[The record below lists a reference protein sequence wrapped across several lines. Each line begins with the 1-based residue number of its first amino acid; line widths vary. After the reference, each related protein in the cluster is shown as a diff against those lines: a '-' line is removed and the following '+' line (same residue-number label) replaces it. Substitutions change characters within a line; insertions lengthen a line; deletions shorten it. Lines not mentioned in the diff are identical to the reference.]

1 MAARPHPAA
10 IDPMADPAPH
20 AELADRVT
28 RVETHLQYLATKD
41 DVSALG
47 AELRQELAAD
57 FAAQEVKIAEG
68 FAAQEVKMVGGFAA
82 QEVKMAERLA
92 SQDLKIAEGFA
103 AQDLKITEGFAAQE
117 KVIHD
122 RARRQ
127 VWSLVA
133 ILTTVN
139 VGILGLLALVLTLSG
154 NV

>member
-1 MAARPHPAA
+1 
-10 IDPMADPAPH
+10 
-20 AELADRVT
+20 
-28 RVETHLQYLATKD
+28 
-41 DVSALG
+41 
-47 AELRQELAAD
+47 
-57 FAAQEVKIAEG
+57 
-68 FAAQEVKMVGGFAA
+68 
-82 QEVKMAERLA
+82 MAERL
-92 SQDLKIAEGFA
+92 A